1 VRGPFKLGDIR
12 RGGLFAIAAAALFGA
27 STPAAK
33 VVVGNVPPLMLAG
46 LLYLGSGLGLTLFR
60 LASGRVLLP
69 FSRADTP
76 WLAAAV
82 LFGGVLGP
90 ALLMFGLTSVT
101 GSAASLLLTM
111 EGVFTALI
119 AWIVFREPFNGR
131 VGIGMVAIVAGAALL
146 ALHGGSGR
154 AALGGAVAVMGA
166 CLCWAIDNNCTSRI
180 AAADAAA
187 LAAVKGLVAGVVNV
201 TLVLFVGAT
210 LPSLGNIGRAALI
223 GLLGYGISL
232 VLFVL
237 ALREVGTARSGAY
250 FSTAPFLGA
259 LLSIAFLHDTW
270 GIAKVGAGILM
281 AFGVWLHLT
290 EQDSEGA
297 TEVTPVAEA

>member
-1 VRGPFKLGDIR
+1 MNAPFVLGDIR
-12 RGGLFAIAAAALFGA
+12 RGGLLAIAAAALFGA

-33 VVVGNVPPLMLAG
+33 VVIGSVPPLLLAG
-46 LLYLGSGLGLTLFR
+46 LLYLGSGIGLTLLR
-60 LASGRVLLP
+60 LASGRLRFP
-69 FSRADTP
+69 FSRSDLP

-90 ALLMFGLTSVT
+90 ALLMLGLASVT
-101 GSAASLLLTM
+101 GSAASLLLTL

-119 AWIVFREPFNGR
+119 AWIVFREPFNRR
-131 VGIGMVAIVAGAALL
+131 VGLGMVAIVAGAVLL
-146 ALHGGSGR
+146 ALQGGGGR
-154 AALGGAVAVMGA
+154 AALGGAMAVVGA

-180 AAADAAA
+180 AAADAPA

-201 TLVLFVGAT
+201 SLALAAGAA
-210 LPSLGNIGRAALI
+210 LPSPGTAALAALI

-237 ALREVGTARSGAY
+237 ALREVGAARSGAY

-259 LLSIAFLHDTW
+259 LLSITLLHDAW
-270 GIAKVGAGILM
+270 GLATIGAGGLM

-290 EQDSEGA
+290 EQDPA
-297 TEVTPVAEA
+297 DVPVIPT